1 MEKNNPKY
9 LNQGIHVIS
18 SIFTIEK
25 GIIKVLLIKRSN
37 EPNKIQNFE
46 NILFQNPL
54 NQILKNGFTLTHLT
68 QTSKRLK

>member
-25 GIIKVLLIKRSN
+25 GIIKVLLIKSN
-37 EPNKIQNFE
+37 TF
-46 NILFQNPL
+46 
-54 NQILKNGFTLTHLT
+54 
-68 QTSKRLK
+68 